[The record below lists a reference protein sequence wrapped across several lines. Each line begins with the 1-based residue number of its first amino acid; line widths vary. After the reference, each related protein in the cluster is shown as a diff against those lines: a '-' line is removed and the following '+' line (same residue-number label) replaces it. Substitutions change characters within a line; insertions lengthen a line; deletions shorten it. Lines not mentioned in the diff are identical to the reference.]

1 MKKITLLAI
10 ATIFLLNFSFAEN
23 NPTIANNNKVFN
35 VITKLLQ
42 YPSSAKDNLI
52 EGYVL
57 LGFSVD
63 ENGIVQIDQIYSNK
77 AELKEYVQKELNK
90 LVIEDLVYIPDQIYE
105 MKVVF
110 KLE

>member
-1 MKKITLLAI
+1 MKKIILLAI
-10 ATIFLLNFSFAEN
+10 ATMFLLTFSFAEN
-23 NPTIANNNKVFN
+23 NPTVENNNKVLN

-42 YPSSAKDNLI
+42 YPLSAKDNLI

-57 LGFSVD
+57 LSFNVD
-63 ENGIVQIDQIYSNK
+63 ENGIVQVNQIYSNK

-90 LVIEDLVYIPDQIYE
+90 LVIEDLVNIPDQTYE